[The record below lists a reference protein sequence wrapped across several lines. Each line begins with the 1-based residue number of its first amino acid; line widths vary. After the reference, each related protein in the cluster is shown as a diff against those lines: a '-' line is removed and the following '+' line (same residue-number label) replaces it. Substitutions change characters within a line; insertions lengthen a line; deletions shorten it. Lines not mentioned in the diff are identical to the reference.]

1 MNITQIIEAVESNR
15 VRVADRAFEEV
26 LALGLDCEELAYSV
40 LHGEIA
46 EEYAG
51 RRCPTCLI
59 HGPTFGDDPLHS
71 LWACNLQSGWAAC
84 LGVCR
89 PGEEPK

>member
-1 MNITQIIEAVESNR
+1 MNLSQIIEAIAVHRMR
-15 VRVADRAFEEV
+15 VGGKAFDDIA
-26 LALGLDCEELAYSV
+26 ALGLSVEEISYSV